1 MEIVHGCCAGV
12 DVHKKSI
19 TVCLIKK
26 GKKGEKKREIR
37 TYKTFTG
44 ELFKMRDWL
53 VNANCRHVAMESTGV
68 YWKPV
73 FNIIEG
79 DMKVM
84 LVNAHHFRAVP
95 GRKTDVKD
103 CEWLA
108 ELLQHGLLRGS
119 FIPPKPIRELRDL
132 TRLRSRLVEDRTSI
146 SNRILKVLEDAN
158 IKLSS
163 VASDTFGVSGMDM
176 LESIIEGVDDP
187 DVLAEMAR
195 KRLREKIPQLR
206 LALEGLVT
214 EHHRFMLKTLLSH
227 WHSLNKVIDSLNSE
241 VEKMMPPF
249 EEKLQRMCTHP
260 GVDRRAAQNIIG
272 EIGVDMNTFPKDKNL
287 ASWAGICPGNNES
300 GGKRRKEKTRKGSK
314 CLRKTLVQCAR
325 ASGRTKTYL
334 GAQYGRIAS
343 RRGSKRAAVAV
354 AHTTLVDLYHI
365 LKKDVEYSE
374 LGNDYFDKLNQES
387 LTRYHVK
394 RLVDLGH
401 KVTIERIPVAA

>member
-1 MEIVHGCCAGV
+1 MEIVHECCAGI
-12 DVHKKSI
+12 DVHKKSV
-19 TVCLIKK
+19 TVCLIKE
-26 GKKGEKKREIR
+26 GRKGEKKREIR
-37 TYKTFTG
+37 TYSTFTG
-44 ELFKMRDWL
+44 ELLKMRDWL

-79 DMKVM
+79 DMNLM

-103 CEWLA
+103 SEWLA
-108 ELLQHGLLRGS
+108 ELLQHGLLKGS

-132 TRLRSRLVEDRTSI
+132 TRLRSRLIEDRTGI

-163 VASDTFGVSGMDM
+163 VASDTFGASGMEM

-187 DVLAEMAR
+187 DVLAEMAK

-206 LALEGLVT
+206 LALEGRVT
-214 EHHRFMLKTLLSH
+214 EHHRFLLKTLLSH
-227 WHSLNKVIDSLNSE
+227 WHSLNGTISSLNRRIE
-241 VEKMMPPF
+241 EKMPPF
-249 EEKLQRMCTHP
+249 EEEAQRICGHP
-260 GVDRRAAQNIIG
+260 GVDRCAAQNIIG
-272 EIGVDMNTFPKDKNL
+272 EIGVDMNVFPKAKNL
-287 ASWAGICPGNNES
+287 ASWSGICPGNNES

-325 ASGRTKTYL
+325 SAGRTKTYL
-334 GAQYGRIAS
+334 GAQYSRIAS
-343 RRGSKRAAVAV
+343 RRGGKRAAVSV
-354 AHTTLVDLYHI
+354 AHSILVDIYHI
-365 LKKDVEYSE
+365 LKEGVEYNE
-374 LGNDYFDKLNQES
+374 LGSDYFDKLNQES

-394 RLVDLGH
+394 RLKDLGH
-401 KVTIERIPVAA
+401 IVTLERIPVAA